1 MGHVHYDLKFVGLV
15 LKQQVLMNRAHP
27 QGKYHTGSSFHATEL
42 PALKLNFLHN
52 QLAWEGNHTFPS

>member
-27 QGKYHTGSSFHATEL
+27 QGKYLAGSSFHATKL
-42 PALKLNFLHN
+42 PALKLNFLQN
-52 QLAWEGNHTFPS
+52 RLAWEGNHTSST